1 MKGSG
6 SQVENNQRHSREGGR
21 MGDPS
26 HESDERRLR
35 QRCLNC

>member
-6 SQVENNQRHSREGGR
+6 REVENNQEIGDDGGR

-26 HESDERRLR
+26 HESDEKRLR
-35 QRCLNC
+35 QRCLN